1 MYVLFMLKLTEN
13 SLMTSV
19 SKSLSMFHSQNNSYN
34 TCMNRTTYNFYFN
47 IIAGCSL
54 VLRRILAI
62 KKKSKSVLT
71 NQNKAYWTTLT
82 RGLTLKDIVMEV
94 ILQSLLCKLNIAKND
109 QLSSN
114 SFTH

>member
-19 SKSLSMFHSQNNSYN
+19 SKSLSMFH
-34 TCMNRTTYNFYFN
+34 TTYNFYFN
-47 IIAGCSL
+47 VIAGCSL

-71 NQNKAYWTTLT
+71 NQNKAY
-82 RGLTLKDIVMEV
+82 
-94 ILQSLLCKLNIAKND
+94 
-109 QLSSN
+109 
-114 SFTH
+114 

>member
-1 MYVLFMLKLTEN
+1 
-13 SLMTSV
+13 
-19 SKSLSMFHSQNNSYN
+19 
-34 TCMNRTTYNFYFN
+34 MNQTTYNFYFN

-94 ILQSLLCKLNIAKND
+94 ILQSILCKLNIAKND